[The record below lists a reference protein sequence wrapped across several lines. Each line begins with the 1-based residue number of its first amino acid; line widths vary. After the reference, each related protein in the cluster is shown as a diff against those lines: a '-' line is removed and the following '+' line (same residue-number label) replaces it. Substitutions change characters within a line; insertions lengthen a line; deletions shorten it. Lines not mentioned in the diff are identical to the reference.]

1 MSFCSCF
8 FQRCARHAELL
19 TKYRGTQKCKHPLGC
34 SFFKFSLIF
43 TVFISYC
50 HHSWL
55 TGQHKKRGPFSVV
68 SFHVYVRNFRPL
80 WLAVLWRNMW
90 HPRRLSES
98 CRCVPLAPSLPGT
111 HPVVTAAGTGAR
123 CGPLPAGTE
132 GLVPP
137 LTHGFPVMLRYTLTY
152 KYNLLRRDR

>member
-1 MSFCSCF
+1 MPLKNISTAYKLVMSFCSCF

-55 TGQHKKRGPFSVV
+55 TGQHKKRGAFLSGQLSCLRAKLSSSLAGSAVEKHVAPQEVV
-68 SFHVYVRNFRPL
+68 
-80 WLAVLWRNMW
+80 
-90 HPRRLSES
+90 
-98 CRCVPLAPSLPGT
+98 
-111 HPVVTAAGTGAR
+111 
-123 CGPLPAGTE
+123 
-132 GLVPP
+132 
-137 LTHGFPVMLRYTLTY
+137 
-152 KYNLLRRDR
+152 